1 MAQQFIVEGNDG
13 YVLSALCGKVGLPI
27 PVGGYEGKKYGKFVV
42 DAGGISKL
50 SDAIRIA
57 LANTSNT
64 NIGVVIDANG
74 AGVPNR
80 VNRTTPVIPPPFPY
94 LHPL

>member
-50 SDAIRIA
+50 SDAIR
-57 LANTSNT
+57 
-64 NIGVVIDANG
+64 D
-74 AGVPNR
+74 R
-80 VNRTTPVIPPPFPY
+80 VSQHFEHEYRCRY
-94 LHPL
+94 RC